1 MLGYKGV
8 VKFQTSQMTKGLDI
22 IGVEK
27 SDSQIH
33 TFKVTPKH
41 YTMVYNSF
49 HTVNNT
55 FLFLTTIMSSN
66 ANKMVQMSFKEMK
79 RYAPHL

>member
-27 SDSQIH
+27 SDSQIL

-41 YTMVYNSF
+41 
-49 HTVNNT
+49 
-55 FLFLTTIMSSN
+55 
-66 ANKMVQMSFKEMK
+66 
-79 RYAPHL
+79 